1 MKLIV
6 ADRQLVRPGD
16 CIAVLEENE
25 VAPGAEL
32 RHFPE
37 KHIYIV
43 GNKVYSDVL
52 GVVSVE
58 DKNISIIPLEGVYT
72 PRKDDL
78 VIGVVVDV
86 GLSSWFVDIKAP
98 YKAILPASDVIE
110 GFNPAVHNLRNYLD
124 TGDFVLAKIAS
135 FDRLRDPVL
144 TVKGKGLGK
153 IVDGFVIDIKPS
165 KVARVIGRKGS
176 MFNVLTSLTKCEL
189 TIGLNGYIWAKCPS
203 EQSLK
208 ALVKAVRLIEA
219 KAHLR
224 GLTEEV
230 KMLLESE
237 LGAYK

>member
-1 MKLIV
+1 
-6 ADRQLVRPGD
+6 
-16 CIAVLEENE
+16 
-25 VAPGAEL
+25 
-32 RHFPE
+32 
-37 KHIYIV
+37 
-43 GNKVYSDVL
+43 
-52 GVVSVE
+52 
-58 DKNISIIPLEGVYT
+58 
-72 PRKDDL
+72 
-78 VIGVVVDV
+78 
-86 GLSSWFVDIKAP
+86 
-98 YKAILPASDVIE
+98 
-110 GFNPAVHNLRNYLD
+110 
-124 TGDFVLAKIAS
+124 
-135 FDRLRDPVL
+135 PVL

-237 LGAYK
+237 LGVYK